1 VRGALDSGKLA
12 FGIVYTYVRPSTWQD
27 NANAVQAII
36 DANGGLHP
44 RVALMLDVEQG
55 GNPTGDQSAAINAL
69 FNQLAAY
76 AGDPAR
82 IIGYGTP
89 GDLDSM
95 WPNKPAGLRIIVASW
110 GSNPD
115 YPGKVAHQYT
125 DGQGYGGGLPE
136 GCPPFGN
143 CEMNSADGLDPHQ
156 FAAACGIATPPG
168 PTAATASAHARRKHR
183 AQSSR
188 PEHTRRRHRPT

>member
-1 VRGALDSGKLA
+1 
-12 FGIVYTYVRPSTWQD
+12 
-27 NANAVQAII
+27 
-36 DANGGLHP
+36 
-44 RVALMLDVEQG
+44 MLDVEQG

-89 GDLDSM
+89 GHLDSM

-125 DGQGYGGGLPE
+125 RRPG
-136 GCPPFGN
+136 
-143 CEMNSADGLDPHQ
+143 AT
-156 FAAACGIATPPG
+156 AAAYRKA
-168 PTAATASAHARRKHR
+168 AHRSATAK
-183 AQSSR
+183 
-188 PEHTRRRHRPT
+188 